1 MQAVLRR
8 DRTNTLIN
16 TQMLRVGP
24 FQIDLDRHEASVI
37 CNGQQEA
44 LDLTLTEFKIRASM
58 QNLAL

>member
-8 DRTNTLIN
+8 ARTNTLIN

-37 CNGQQEA
+37 CNDQQEA